1 MKRVFDLVL
10 SLPMLFFLLPVF
22 LVISVAILLTSP
34 GGVFYFSN
42 RVGRFGKPFK
52 MYKFR
57 SMVPDADQIGSYQ
70 TAVGDPRITRVGRI
84 LRKTSLDELPQILN
98 VIFGDMSLVGPR
110 PDVADQKSSY
120 SEEEW
125 NKRNSVKPGI
135 TGLAQATL
143 RSDVTWEQRRAL
155 DFEYID
161 NMSFWMDIKIL
172 FLTVN
177 QVIRK
182 GSH

>member
-1 MKRVFDLVL
+1 MKRLFDLVL
-10 SLPMLFFLLPVF
+10 SLPMLLFLFPVF
-22 LVISVAILLTSP
+22 LVISIAILLSSP
-34 GGVFYFSN
+34 GGVFYFQT

-52 MYKFR
+52 MFKFR
-57 SMVPDADQIGSYQ
+57 SMVPEADKIGSYQ
-70 TAVGDPRITRVGRI
+70 TAVGDPRITRIGKI

-110 PDVADQKSSY
+110 PDVPNQEESY
-120 SEEEW
+120 SKEDW
-125 NKRNSVKPGI
+125 IKRNSVKPGI

-143 RSDVTWEQRRAL
+143 RSDVTWEQRKKL

-161 NMSFWMDIKIL
+161 NMGLWMDIKIL

-177 QVIRK
+177 QIVTK